1 MNKVPDSALEVQDSL
16 CPIHAQP
23 LVAGF
28 AFVQYGLVRHS
39 HEYREAQRRD
49 FLRSHFVV
57 LGGCAVGN
65 TIVQQVMYCE
75 ACRVAHVEWC
85 AHHQSRSGLPPQPER
100 LEQVIRSRMG
110 CDVDVPQVPA
120 EVLTFAHE
128 GNLAD
133 AVRALKAAN
142 PGVAISDL
150 RAFIMGVL
158 NATER
163 QRILGLIPAVPS
175 MRP

>member
-1 MNKVPDSALEVQDSL
+1 MKEVQNSGMGGQDSL
-16 CPIHAQP
+16 CPLHAQP
-23 LVAGF
+23 LVGGF
-28 AFVQYGLVRHS
+28 AFVVYGLVRHS
-39 HEYREAQRRD
+39 NDYLEALQRG
-49 FLRSHFVV
+49 FVRSHFVI
-57 LGGCAVGN
+57 LGGCAVGDQ
-65 TIVQQVMYCE
+65 IVQQVMYCE

-120 EVLTFAHE
+120 EALTFAHE